1 MAKAPFRKKS
11 KKKTILSGLGQ
22 ERTTNRLHI
31 LVVDDNEGVGNTLKV
46 YLSWCGHNVKAVN
59 NGTEAIELS
68 MNEDFDLV
76 ITDLSMPKVTGYDVI
91 KALNGFDKRPKIIL
105 VSGTSE
111 KFEPVKSEGLNVDF
125 IVKKPFNLSRLARKI
140 NDIFEVRSR

>member
-11 KKKTILSGLGQ
+11 KKKIILSGLSQ

-31 LVVDDNEGVGNTLKV
+31 LVIDDNDGVGNILNV

-59 NGTEAIELS
+59 NGAEAIELS

-91 KALNGFDKRPKIIL
+91 KALNGLDKIPKIGL
-105 VSGTSE
+105 VSAISE

-125 IVKKPFNLSRLARKI
+125 IVKKPFNLSRLARRI
-140 NDIFEVRSR
+140 NDIFEMRSR